1 MDEDKKIL
9 YILIGSGKK
18 PLAGYGAYKGD
29 FIQVCEVQ
37 LGRCKTNQ
45 SASISTGDYKI
56 FIKMKTISHIC

>member
-29 FIQVCEVQ
+29 FIQVCEAQ
-37 LGRCKTNQ
+37 
-45 SASISTGDYKI
+45 
-56 FIKMKTISHIC
+56 